1 MGVRAKDIN
10 RRLTK
15 VLVEFGVQDLNHL
28 AESLELTL
36 HSNLVAV
43 EVLLCFFHES
53 DEGPEAHHLV
63 SHDSKN
69 WGQ

>member
-1 MGVRAKDIN
+1 MT
-10 RRLTK
+10 LTK
-15 VLVEFGVQDLNHL
+15 VLVKFGVKDPNHL

-43 EVLLCFFHES
+43 KILLGFLHES
-53 DEGPEAHHLV
+53 DESPESHHLV

-69 WGQ
+69 WG